1 MFQNSLIIC
10 WFTNIPLRQDY
21 TCKERILKRF
31 VRKEVEYMATNTKVF
46 QLKTNKKQEFVFLD
60 SQLEDILAAS
70 GVLEGIVIVYSSHT
84 TGAIT
89 INENADPDVRRDLS
103 LGMNETF
110 PDKAAYVHME
120 GNSDG
125 HMKSSVV
132 GASET
137 LIFQTGSWFWEHGR
151 VFISANLTGRERGR
165 YMLKSLKDKA

>member
-1 MFQNSLIIC
+1 M
-10 WFTNIPLRQDY
+10 P
-21 TCKERILKRF
+21 
-31 VRKEVEYMATNTKVF
+31 TNTELF
-46 QLKTNKKQEFVFLD
+46 QIKTNKKQEFVFLD
-60 SQLEDILAAS
+60 SQLEEILANS
-70 GVLEGIVIVYSSHT
+70 GVQEGIMIVYCPHT

-110 PDKAAYVHME
+110 PNKAAYVHME

-137 LIFQTGSWFWEHGR
+137 LI
-151 VFISANLTGRERGR
+151 ISNGQLVLGTWQSIYFCEFDGPRTRKVYVKIIEG
-165 YMLKSLKDKA
+165 